1 MYANISGISNVI
13 SYQRKF
19 AKSEQIST
27 CGYFNQVRLD
37 KNQRI
42 CHFCRV
48 KCAQS
53 CPNYGICLRINITLT
68 NACYYETPSPLPHQE
83 PRTEAHMPTHTHTD
97 QVYHTTQHTAQ
108 HHTAHHQE
116 LQRRTCMHTGTRIHA
131 SGVPDRMQMLYCLIR
146 VAGLRN
152 PVLLYRS
159 HPLSLCYY
167 PMTLQPRKIWQKN
180 LGGNFYPIL

>member
-68 NACYYETPSPLPHQE
+68 NACYYETPSPLPYQVRHAH
-83 PRTEAHMPTHTHTD
+83 AHMRQWLSPDHSQRRTHTHA
-97 QVYHTTQHTAQ
+97 YA
-108 HHTAHHQE
+108 
-116 LQRRTCMHTGTRIHA
+116 HA
-131 SGVPDRMQMLYCLIR
+131 SGVPQHTISTQHSTAPHSTPSGATEAHTHAHRHTHTRIR
-146 VAGLRN
+146 CTG
-152 PVLLYRS
+152 
-159 HPLSLCYY
+159 
-167 PMTLQPRKIWQKN
+167 
-180 LGGNFYPIL
+180 